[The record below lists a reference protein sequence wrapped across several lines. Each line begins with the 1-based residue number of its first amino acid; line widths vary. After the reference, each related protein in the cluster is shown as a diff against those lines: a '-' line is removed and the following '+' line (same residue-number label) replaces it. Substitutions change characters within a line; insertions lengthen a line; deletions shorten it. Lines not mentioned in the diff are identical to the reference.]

1 MKNKKAVAL
10 VLAASTSA
18 TLVMA
23 KSAITAHADTLSK
36 GNTKS
41 KNMKTY
47 MNKGKVVNVTS
58 GLRVRQGA
66 SINNRVI
73 GYLKNGNEFNII
85 SKEGNWY
92 KIEFNGSYGYVYG
105 EYVTQLNKP
114 SKTWN
119 NGESIGTGTVINIQ
133 TNLRFRSGPST
144 NNEVLG
150 YFINGQAI
158 NVIGQTNGW
167 YQVNYDGQIG
177 YVDGQYINYK
187 PVVTNAP
194 NNNVVKKSEV
204 GGVVHVRTNLRVR
217 TSATTKSNVIG
228 TLYEGNKVHIIGRD
242 NDWYKIDLG
251 NGTSGYVCVD
261 YIQTLTNTATIPTVD
276 GNMANSN
283 VNKPVNNTAKEVTST
298 VQNTTVQNKTTAKV
312 NPTSSTEIVNNKVV
326 NNTANNKVT
335 NSTVKQTT
343 NNTVKQAANNT
354 VVPENTFGEVT
365 VPVGLRIRSGATV
378 NSSIV
383 GALQDGAGFKIVA
396 KVGDWYKISANG
408 VTGYVFGDY
417 VKLVKSLPQSTV
429 KTNNKTNTSK
439 ENNTV
444 KNTNTVKANNTSANT
459 SVKTNTT
466 TATTSNKAAVQQ
478 NNNSNSQKNTTASTP
493 QITTENAVGQV
504 ANISAN
510 LRVRTAPN
518 TNCSVI
524 GYLLNGQNV
533 NITGKQ
539 GNWYRIKLDN
549 GNTGYVYSSYINIV
563 NGVKPSDVHTAIKND
578 QNNGVITY
586 SNKFGQVININ
597 SSLRIRSAADTNSS
611 VVGYLLN
618 GQGVK
623 VLAKTGN
630 WYKIN
635 NNGQIGY
642 VYGQYIKF
650 TNKLVNAN
658 LSVNTNNATNTSN
671 NSNSNSNNKTATTNN
686 NNSNTSSVS
695 TNNATFETVFSILK
709 EEVGAP
715 YVWGGSGQYVTTSLL
730 QQLSNEFPGEA
741 NAGDYNV
748 PAQYVNHGYRGFD
761 CSGLMDWAFS
771 QVGINIGRTTYQQ
784 ATAGR
789 AVSLNDVRPGDL
801 LFFKGDVHVGMYIGN
816 GQWIVS
822 PHSHAYVRI
831 CNVPWSLIGS
841 ARRVLN

>member
-1 MKNKKAVAL
+1 
-10 VLAASTSA
+10 
-18 TLVMA
+18 
-23 KSAITAHADTLSK
+23 
-36 GNTKS
+36 
-41 KNMKTY
+41 
-47 MNKGKVVNVTS
+47 
-58 GLRVRQGA
+58 
-66 SINNRVI
+66 
-73 GYLKNGNEFNII
+73 
-85 SKEGNWY
+85 
-92 KIEFNGSYGYVYG
+92 
-105 EYVTQLNKP
+105 
-114 SKTWN
+114 
-119 NGESIGTGTVINIQ
+119 
-133 TNLRFRSGPST
+133 
-144 NNEVLG
+144 
-150 YFINGQAI
+150 
-158 NVIGQTNGW
+158 
-167 YQVNYDGQIG
+167 
-177 YVDGQYINYK
+177 
-187 PVVTNAP
+187 
-194 NNNVVKKSEV
+194 
-204 GGVVHVRTNLRVR
+204 
-217 TSATTKSNVIG
+217 
-228 TLYEGNKVHIIGRD
+228 
-242 NDWYKIDLG
+242 
-251 NGTSGYVCVD
+251 
-261 YIQTLTNTATIPTVD
+261 
-276 GNMANSN
+276 
-283 VNKPVNNTAKEVTST
+283 
-298 VQNTTVQNKTTAKV
+298 
-312 NPTSSTEIVNNKVV
+312 
-326 NNTANNKVT
+326 
-335 NSTVKQTT
+335 
-343 NNTVKQAANNT
+343 
-354 VVPENTFGEVT
+354 EVT

-408 VTGYVFGDY
+408 VNGYVFGDY
-417 VKLVKSLPQSTV
+417 VKLVKSLPQNTV
-429 KTNNKTNTSK
+429 NKNTNKVTT
-439 ENNTV
+439 NNTV
-444 KNTNTVKANNTSANT
+444 KNTNATNGVKANNTNANT
-459 SVKTNTT
+459 AVKNNTT
-466 TATTSNKAAVQQ
+466 TAVASNKATVQQ
-478 NNNSNSQKNTTASTP
+478 NSNNNSGKTTTVTTP
-493 QITTENAVGQV
+493 QLTTKNAVGQV

-563 NGVKPSDVHTAIKND
+563 NGVKPSDVHTAIKSD

-586 SNKFGQVININ
+586 SNKFGQVINIS

-623 VLAKTGN
+623 ILAKAGN
-630 WYKIN
+630 WYKID

-650 TNKLVNAN
+650 TSTLVNQN
-658 LSVNTNNATNTSN
+658 LSVNKPTNNSNNNSSNNVAATTSN
-671 NSNSNSNNKTATTNN
+671 NNSSN
-686 NNSNTSSVS
+686 NTSSVS

-841 ARRVLN
+841 ARRVLD